1 MADFLH
7 EPVPDEV
14 KPGAPVAPVRAVEIV
29 VDGSERK
36 AVGGSVV
43 EATLPPIATAE
54 VSPRAGTEA
63 TVTVCENVILPA
75 GGLVEMQ
82 YGVAVPLEV
91 VDGEAPGSY
100 EGPVVAEGCTQ
111 AFTPRLARDD
121 PVLPVDSQRRRVKQ
135 RQATEATVDAL
146 AALPVA
152 EDERSPSP
160 EDPLYAADG
169 KDAVV
174 EAPVATARAI
184 SEEEAVEEALRR
196 SLYDQ

>member
-36 AVGGSVV
+36 TIGGSVV
-43 EATLPPIATAE
+43 TATLPPIATAE

-91 VDGEAPGSY
+91 VDEATTY
-100 EGPVVAEGCTQ
+100 EGPVVAQGCTQ

-146 AALPVA
+146 CSSMAASIYVDEPPRRASSASIELAVA
-152 EDERSPSP
+152 SF
-160 EDPLYAADG
+160 AADRG
-169 KDAVV
+169 A
-174 EAPVATARAI
+174 ARPVTGCA
-184 SEEEAVEEALRR
+184 
-196 SLYDQ
+196 

>member
-36 AVGGSVV
+36 TIGGSVV
-43 EATLPPIATAE
+43 TATLPPIATAE

-91 VDGEAPGSY
+91 VDEATTY
-100 EGPVVAEGCTQ
+100 EGPVYH
-111 AFTPRLARDD
+111 F
-121 PVLPVDSQRRRVKQ
+121 
-135 RQATEATVDAL
+135 
-146 AALPVA
+146 
-152 EDERSPSP
+152 
-160 EDPLYAADG
+160 
-169 KDAVV
+169 
-174 EAPVATARAI
+174 
-184 SEEEAVEEALRR
+184 
-196 SLYDQ
+196 

>member
-36 AVGGSVV
+36 TVGGSVV

-91 VDGEAPGSY
+91 VDEATTY
-100 EGPVVAEGCTQ
+100 EGPVVAQGCTQ

-121 PVLPVDSQRRRVKQ
+121 PALPVDGQRRRVKQ
-135 RQATEATVDAL
+135 RQATEATADAL

-152 EDERSPSP
+152 DDERSPSP
-160 EDPLYAADG
+160 EDPLFAADG

>member
-43 EATLPPIATAE
+43 TATLPPIATAE

-91 VDGEAPGSY
+91 VDEATTY
-100 EGPVVAEGCTQ
+100 DAPVVATGCTQ

-121 PVLPVDSQRRRVKQ
+121 PARPGDGQRRRVKQ
-135 RQATEATVDAL
+135 RQATEATADAL
-146 AALPVA
+146 AALPV
-152 EDERSPSP
+152 DDTERSPSP
-160 EDPLYAADG
+160 EDPLFAADG
-169 KDAVV
+169 KDDVV
-174 EAPVATARAI
+174 EAPVSTERAI
-184 SEEEAVEEALRR
+184 SEVEAVEEEIKR

>member
-1 MADFLH
+1 MAEFLH

-36 AVGGSVV
+36 AVGGAVV

-135 RQATEATVDAL
+135 RQATEATVDDYDDNEC
-146 AALPVA
+146 V
-152 EDERSPSP
+152 
-160 EDPLYAADG
+160 
-169 KDAVV
+169 
-174 EAPVATARAI
+174 AI
-184 SEEEAVEEALRR
+184 SSRRRVDCTAASTSGDAEWQTCAAGYERRRGSGALVC
-196 SLYDQ
+196 D

>member
-36 AVGGSVV
+36 AVGGTVV

-91 VDGEAPGSY
+91 VDEATTY
-100 EGPVVAEGCTQ
+100 EGPVAAEGCTQ
-111 AFTPRLARDD
+111 AFTPR
-121 PVLPVDSQRRRVKQ
+121 
-135 RQATEATVDAL
+135 
-146 AALPVA
+146 
-152 EDERSPSP
+152 
-160 EDPLYAADG
+160 
-169 KDAVV
+169 
-174 EAPVATARAI
+174 
-184 SEEEAVEEALRR
+184 
-196 SLYDQ
+196 